1 MQNFWINKKV
11 LITGHSG
18 FKGMWLAVILNIFG
32 AKVYGL
38 SDFSVISKIY
48 EKINGKK
55 FFEKEFKV
63 DISKDIKTLKKIFNQ
78 NEFDVIFHFAA
89 QALVYEAQINPLK
102 TLETNIIGTFNIISE
117 IQNSECT
124 DSLIVASTDKVYKFT
139 DQYNDE
145 KASLGGNEFY
155 SASKVSAENIID
167 AFVNT
172 NKTSS
177 LKISTV
183 RSGNV
188 LGGGDGA
195 KGRLLTDIVDAA
207 KKGEK
212 IYLRNPIA
220 IRPWQD
226 VLDSLSGYL
235 KVAEFNFINKN
246 VGQFNLN
253 SDLNSKLTVG
263 EIVNLV
269 LEIWESK
276 IEIVENSEEH
286 FFETNFL
293 RLNSSKARDV
303 LGWKETVEIEE
314 MITKIVNWE
323 KADSESA
330 VEKVTIS
337 QINKYFQ

>member
-1 MQNFWINKKV
+1 MKC
-11 LITGHSG
+11 
-18 FKGMWLAVILNIFG
+18 
-32 AKVYGL
+32 
-38 SDFSVISKIY
+38 KI
-48 EKINGKK
+48 
-55 FFEKEFKV
+55 
-63 DISKDIKTLKKIFNQ
+63 
-78 NEFDVIFHFAA
+78 
-89 QALVYEAQINPLK
+89 
-102 TLETNIIGTFNIISE
+102 
-117 IQNSECT
+117 
-124 DSLIVASTDKVYKFT
+124 
-139 DQYNDE
+139 
-145 KASLGGNEFY
+145 
-155 SASKVSAENIID
+155 
-167 AFVNT
+167 
-172 NKTSS
+172 
-177 LKISTV
+177 
-183 RSGNV
+183 
-188 LGGGDGA
+188 
-195 KGRLLTDIVDAA
+195 
-207 KKGEK
+207 KGEK